1 MQPMAQKQFARHLR
15 QCQNTYEE
23 LLWQLLRNRKRCNKK
38 FRRQHAIGIY
48 VADFYCAEDKLI
60 VEIDGRDHFTEQGR
74 VHDEARDRFM
84 HSQGIRVRRFTGKQ
98 VETEPE
104 WVLAQIDQ
112 TFVPPSQAPLPPGSF
127 SPRTGRRRA
136 AFSINYHFLYLVIS
150 QSYLNRNPIASK
162 STTS

>member
-15 QCQNTYEE
+15 KCQNTYEE
-23 LLWQLLRNRKRCNKK
+23 LLRQLLRNRRRCNKK
-38 FRRQHAIGIY
+38 FRRQHAIAIY

-84 HSQGIRVRRFTGKQ
+84 HSQGIRVLRFTGKQ

-112 TFVPPSQAPLPPGSF
+112 AFAPPSQAP
-127 SPRTGRRRA
+127 
-136 AFSINYHFLYLVIS
+136 H
-150 QSYLNRNPIASK
+150 RNPIASK